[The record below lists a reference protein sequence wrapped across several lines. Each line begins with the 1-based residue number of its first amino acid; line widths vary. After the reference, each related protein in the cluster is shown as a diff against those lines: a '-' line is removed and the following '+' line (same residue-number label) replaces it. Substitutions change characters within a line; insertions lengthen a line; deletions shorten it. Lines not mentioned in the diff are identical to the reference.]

1 MRFALSTSWFAEPA
15 SGDEVVD
22 KALELGFDGLEI
34 GYRLGAALV
43 PAIAARVGKGEIAVQ
58 SVHAFGP
65 VPEDVKAGH
74 PELHHIADTDEDKRK
89 LAVEKVLGV
98 LESARSIG
106 ALAVVLHAGRV
117 KEVFAPWAW
126 VHGRIAAERA
136 RGLVFRIRRKRMEAL
151 RAQLL
156 PTYMD
161 ALRKSL
167 DELLPSFSGAGVDLC
182 LENLPSWDAIPQPDE
197 AATLMRDY
205 SGSALRCWYDIGHGQ
220 VMENAGKGTMAGA
233 ARDLADYI
241 RGVHIHD
248 VCGPAGDHQAPG
260 MGGID
265 FASVSFFA
273 GPQYIRVFEPA
284 AGIPPQDLASG
295 LALLKRIWPDEQI
308 SPGQRP

>member
-1 MRFALSTSWFAEPA
+1 MRFALSTCWFAEPA

-34 GYRLGAALV
+34 GYALRAELL
-43 PAIAARVGKGEIAVQ
+43 PAIVARVAGGEISVQ

-65 VPEDVKAGH
+65 VPADVKVGH
-74 PELHHIADTDEDKRK
+74 PELHLIADTDEDKRK

-117 KEVFAPWAW
+117 KEVFAPWTW

-156 PTYMD
+156 PTHMD

-167 DELLPSFSGAGVDLC
+167 DELLPRFAGAGVDLC

-233 ARDLADYI
+233 ARDLASSI

-265 FASVSFFA
+265 FASVAFFA

-284 AGIPPQDLASG
+284 AGIPAQDLASG